1 MTQTAR
7 LKLIAAVLLLASL
20 ALPQYTCARFRAP
33 DGGVWSQLPPGA
45 DTTQYKPFTER
56 HYALENFGVLNVV
69 TWLTVVTFGW
79 PLVVLGV
86 RRRAGKGR
94 MSAVLWWLEPLLS
107 AGSGYFIF
115 SLSALGTRAIG
126 AYAGMGACLL
136 YLGAWGVE
144 LRTRLRRAPG

>member
-1 MTQTAR
+1 MTGPAR

-45 DTTQYKPFTER
+45 DTSQYRPFTER
-56 HYALENFGVLNVV
+56 HYALENFGVQNVV
-69 TWLTVVTFGW
+69 TWLTVMAFGW

-94 MSAVLWWLEPLLS
+94 MNAALWWLEPFLA

-115 SLSALGTRAIG
+115 VFSGLGTRAIG

-136 YLGAWGVE
+136 YIGAWSVE
-144 LRTRLRRAPG
+144 LRARWRAPA

>member
-1 MTQTAR
+1 MIQPAR
-7 LKLIAAVLLLASL
+7 FKLIAALLLVASL

-45 DTTQYKPFTER
+45 DTSQYQPFSER
-56 HYALENFGVLNVV
+56 HYALENFSAANVV
-69 TWLTVVTFGW
+69 AWLTIVAFGW

-94 MSAVLWWLEPLLS
+94 MSAVLWWFEPLFA

-115 SLSALGTRAIG
+115 EFSGLGTRAIG
-126 AYAGMGACLL
+126 AYLGMGACLL

-144 LRTRLRRAPG
+144 LRARWRAPA